1 MLLAWAMRRYATA
14 VLLAIFLLGST
25 APTTTALPAVE
36 VDNGMIFGGQSTTA
50 NNASAMTENLS
61 DLAAV
66 VEIYTATWCDNCVYV
81 EHAIEEVYANGLLTP
96 YHFHS
101 TLSDPFGDEVLE
113 QRFRDRYVHLT
124 DYSHSPPGSVFN
136 GTVKKAGSV
145 PDSNV
150 HDNDHD
156 NRVEEFTQLA
166 QRDLGLGEGST
177 TFTWTPTTERSGT
190 IGWVLD
196 IDDRMLENM
205 TLNVT
210 AWVVESSAE
219 YEEGSNG
226 QGTYPHIVREIVSLG
241 DTTEGSAVVNL
252 PEPHDGDDLEIHL
265 IYEIMPNPPEVVEE
279 TPPFEPSKDTPA
291 LSMIST
297 ALAVGLALAFSQRG
311 RQDR

>member
-1 MLLAWAMRRYATA
+1 MRRYATA

-36 VDNGMIFGGQSTTA
+36 VDNGMIFGGQSTTTS
-50 NNASAMTENLS
+50 NASAMTENLS

-101 TLSDPFGDEVLE
+101 TLSDPFGDEALE

-166 QRDLGLGEGST
+166 QRDLGLGKGST
-177 TFTWTPTTERSGT
+177 MFTWTPTTERSGT

-291 LSMIST
+291 LSMVST
-297 ALAVGLALAFSQRG
+297 VLAVGLALAFSQRG

>member
-1 MLLAWAMRRYATA
+1 MRRYATA
-14 VLLAIFLLGST
+14 VLLSIFLLGST

-36 VDNGMIFGGQSTTA
+36 VDNGMIFGGQSTTTS
-50 NNASAMTENLS
+50 NASAMTENLS

-101 TLSDPFGDEVLE
+101 TLSDPFGDEALE

-177 TFTWTPTTERSGT
+177 MFTWTPTTERSGT

-279 TPPFEPSKDTPA
+279 TPPFEPSKDTSA
-291 LSMIST
+291 LSMVST
-297 ALAVGLALAFSQRG
+297 VLAVGLALAFSQRG

>member
-1 MLLAWAMRRYATA
+1 MRRYATA
-14 VLLAIFLLGST
+14 VLLSIFLLGST

-36 VDNGMIFGGQSTTA
+36 VDNGMIFGGQSTTTS
-50 NNASAMTENLS
+50 NASAMTENLS

-101 TLSDPFGDEVLE
+101 TLSDPFGDEALE

-177 TFTWTPTTERSGT
+177 MFTWTPTTERSGT

-226 QGTYPHIVREIVSLG
+226 QGTYPHIVREIFSLG

-279 TPPFEPSKDTPA
+279 TRPFEPSKDTPA
-291 LSMIST
+291 LSMVST
-297 ALAVGLALAFSQRG
+297 VLAVGLALAFSQRG

>member
-1 MLLAWAMRRYATA
+1 MRRSATA

-36 VDNGMIFGGQSTTA
+36 VDNGMIFGGQSTTTS
-50 NNASAMTENLS
+50 NASAMTENLS

-101 TLSDPFGDEVLE
+101 TLSDPFGDEALE

-177 TFTWTPTTERSGT
+177 MFTWTPTAERSGT

-196 IDDRMLENM
+196 IDDRMLDNM

-279 TPPFEPSKDTPA
+279 TPSFEPSKDTPA

>member
-1 MLLAWAMRRYATA
+1 MRRYATA

-36 VDNGMIFGGQSTTA
+36 VDNGMIFGGQSTTTS
-50 NNASAMTENLS
+50 NASAMTENLS

-101 TLSDPFGDEVLE
+101 TLSDPFGDEALE

-177 TFTWTPTTERSGT
+177 MFTWTPTTERSGT

-279 TPPFEPSKDTPA
+279 TPPFEPSKDTSA
-291 LSMIST
+291 LSMVST
-297 ALAVGLALAFSQRG
+297 VLAVGLALAFSQRG